1 MLEITDPTVIE
12 FYEQNKHLDIN
23 VMNVTFVNIM
33 KNLTDNISNKL
44 DSSQNSY
51 MIKQLTDNFGKL
63 TNTVETNYLKHS
75 KIIETI
81 QTKLTDISKEIY
93 NTISIMIRSQL
104 DTIQNNLRETIKS
117 NNGDSEKNILHFF
130 SQQNEQFISR
140 LESIV
145 SKGDLRDNISNEI
158 GKINTYISEETTK
171 IIKTFETTDSNQI
184 IIKVNELVSNKYNE
198 LDTSIKSRL
207 ETYISSENNS
217 YIQLL
222 SKLEP
227 LISSAEI
234 VGEYFLKQSGSN
246 TKGKAG
252 EGKFEIILSEAF
264 PTASIINTAG
274 QTACGD
280 FIVEQD
286 EKTKILIDTKDYN
299 TVVPVK
305 EVEKFIRDIE
315 SNKCN
320 GILVSQYS
328 GIAQKEHFEIN
339 IHNNKIIIF
348 IHNCNY
354 NKESIITAFNIIKH
368 LEPIITCSEN
378 QSETI
383 TTDLLLDFNKEY
395 QELVSKKNN
404 YMTMIKRHRKEA
416 DAEFNKLDLPLMTDF
431 LNSKFANTGKTAFK
445 CDICNEWIGKNKM
458 SLAAHQRKCKNQ
470 L

>member
-23 VMNVTFVNIM
+23 VMNLTFVNIM

-51 MIKQLTDNFGKL
+51 MIKQLTENFNKL

-158 GKINTYISEETTK
+158 GKINSYISEETTK

-184 IIKVNELVSNKYNE
+184 ILKVNELVSNKYNE

-217 YIQLL
+217 YVQLL

-227 LISSAEI
+227 LTSSAEI
-234 VGEYFLKQSGSN
+234 VGDYFLKQSGSN

-280 FIVEQD
+280 FIVEQQ

-328 GIAQKEHFEIN
+328 GIAQKDHFEIN
-339 IHNNKIIIF
+339 IHNNNVIIF

-354 NKESIITAFNIIKH
+354 SKELIITAFNIIQQ

-383 TTDLLLDFNKEY
+383 PSDLLLDFNKEY
-395 QELVSKKNN
+395 QDLVSKKNN
-404 YMTMIKRHRKEA
+404 YMALIKRQRKEA
-416 DAEFNKLDLPLMTDF
+416 DAEFNKLDLPLMTEY

-445 CDICNEWIGKNKM
+445 CEICNEWTGKNKM
-458 SLAAHQRKCKNQ
+458 SLAAHQRKCKKKQ
-470 L
+470 